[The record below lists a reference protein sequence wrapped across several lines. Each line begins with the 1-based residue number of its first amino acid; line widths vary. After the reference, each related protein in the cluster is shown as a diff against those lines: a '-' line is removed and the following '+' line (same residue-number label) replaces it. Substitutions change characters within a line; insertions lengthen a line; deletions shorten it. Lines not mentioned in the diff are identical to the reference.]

1 MNTLGDHIVHRSRSI
16 NPARFPDEIFE
27 LYSIPAHDRGSADT
41 VRGSEIGS
49 SKQLVQPGD
58 VLISKI
64 IPHIRRVRIV
74 GPDKGNRQLASGEWI
89 VFRTKE
95 YDPKYLRHYL
105 LSDRFHAQYM
115 NTVAGV
121 GGSLVRARPE
131 FVRKLRAPLPPLDE
145 QRRIAAILDKADAI
159 RTKRRQVLE
168 QLRNLEFALQFEI
181 FGDLRRNSKHW
192 PILPFGRLVVNED
205 KQRVPLRV
213 ADRSLRHGPYPY
225 YGASGIIDFID
236 DYIFEGKKLLIS
248 EDGANLAARTKPI
261 AFIAEGQYWV
271 NNHAHVVSPNSR
283 VNIEYLC
290 AVINKIDISAFVGG
304 SAQPKLTRASLDR
317 LQIPVPPIEL
327 QEEYRRKL
335 ALIYELKLTSQV
347 MEKASRALFASLQS
361 RAFKGEL

>member
-1 MNTLGDHIVHRSRSI
+1 MWGDDEPWVSIADMNQGLIINWTKERLSAAGAAKGKLVLPGTVLLSFKLSIGKVARAAMPLYTNEAIAALPIKDPTSVEATYLMRALQAQDLSSGSNRAAMGATLNKASLRSI
-16 NPARFPDEIFE
+16 
-27 LYSIPAHDRGSADT
+27 
-41 VRGSEIGS
+41 
-49 SKQLVQPGD
+49 
-58 VLISKI
+58 
-64 IPHIRRVRIV
+64 RI
-74 GPDKGNRQLASGEWI
+74 
-89 VFRTKE
+89 
-95 YDPKYLRHYL
+95 
-105 LSDRFHAQYM
+105 
-115 NTVAGV
+115 
-121 GGSLVRARPE
+121 
-131 FVRKLRAPLPPLDE
+131 PLPSLDE
-145 QRRIAAILDKADAI
+145 QRRIATILDKADAI